1 MIFFLAVKKDLTIRH
16 NLNPPINGPVNP
28 KFLMTPFSISFVTP
42 GIHHQ
47 KKKNREP
54 QEQQNNSSRLVF
66 PQELKIPPDFVKI
79 H

>member
-1 MIFFLAVKKDLTIRH
+1 
-16 NLNPPINGPVNP
+16 
-28 KFLMTPFSISFVTP
+28 MTPFSISFMTP

-66 PQELKIPPDFVKI
+66 PQELKIQPDFVKI